1 MDTSGGWA
9 ADEPRWPAGLQG
21 FFLLFFNS
29 YFLKQKITKK
39 KRRRKE
45 VLGKKLDTRII
56 FPDSQ
61 KCACF
66 EKIEKAMIERFKSK
80 LI

>member
-29 YFLKQKITKK
+29 YFLKQKITTK
-39 KRRRKE
+39 KRGRKE
-45 VLGKKLDTRII
+45 VSGKKLDTGII
-56 FPDSQ
+56 FPNSQ
-61 KCACF
+61 T
-66 EKIEKAMIERFKSK
+66 ELDPGKIEKRHECKI
-80 LI
+80 